1 MNNGEQIFN
10 CEIRLHENELS
21 ASSEAAWAL
30 LRLLWQKANFKD
42 GNVFLLR
49 CEERES
55 LSWWFSLIKYNQI
68 LRLSAT
74 GEMQLTSKSGA
85 AGCAL
90 LVHAQ
95 GAGSDG

>member
-1 MNNGEQIFN
+1 MKMNLQLPLKQHGLCCI
-10 CEIRLHENELS
+10 CY
-21 ASSEAAWAL
+21 
-30 LRLLWQKANFKD
+30 WQKANFKD

-49 CEERES
+49 CEEGES

-68 LRLSAT
+68 LPLSAT
-74 GEMQLTSKSGA
+74 GEMQLTSKRGA

-90 LVHAQ
+90 LAHAQ